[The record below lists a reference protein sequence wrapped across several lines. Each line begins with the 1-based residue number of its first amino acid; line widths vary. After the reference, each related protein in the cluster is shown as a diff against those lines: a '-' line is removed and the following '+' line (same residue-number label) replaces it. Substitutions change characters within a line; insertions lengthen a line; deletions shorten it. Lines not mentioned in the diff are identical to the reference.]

1 MYEEIRDRTSF
12 NKIELNVI
20 DFWEENEIFEKTIER
35 RKGAKYFSFYEGPP
49 TVNGKPGIHHL
60 MARTL
65 KDTVCRYKTMTG
77 YYVRRQAGWD
87 THGLPVEIAVE
98 KELGLS
104 SKADTIKYG
113 IENFNKKCKEFVYK
127 NIEMEGGW
135 RELTRRMGY
144 WIDLNKAYITC
155 TNDYIES
162 VWWALKQYYDKGLIY
177 KGFKV
182 IPQSPTIETPLSHH
196 ELSLGYKEVRDPN
209 CYIKLKVIS
218 SKLKEIE
225 HGELLVWTTTPW
237 TLLANVALA
246 VGEDIDYVYIRNKR
260 SIKDEIIINNL
271 VLAKS
276 RLEALDGEYEVISM
290 FKGKDLLGTQY
301 EQIFSYCKIDKEKYP
316 DALTVLPGDFV
327 STEDGSGIVH
337 IAPAFGEDD
346 YQMYKKFKIPF
357 LQPVTPNGHFTPD
370 MGEFAGRAI
379 KTFTYNKKSENG
391 GEETYI
397 EEGADKDIIYALKV
411 AGKLYRSRNDYVH
424 SYPHCW
430 RTGNPVIYYARESWF
445 IKSPEFKD
453 RMIELNKQI
462 NWQPPEIGSGRFGNW
477 LEEVKEWSL
486 SRDRFW
492 GTPLPIWVS
501 EDGTEQFAIGSI
513 QELLEGF
520 YENPDGTR
528 VPLKNIDLEIDL
540 HRPFVDKIVFEKN
553 GKIFR
558 RVPEVIDV
566 WFDSGAMPFA
576 QFHYPYENQ
585 ELFHNSFPADYIA
598 EGIDQTRGWFYT
610 LHNIAVALFDKPAFK
625 NIIVNELILDKNG
638 VKMSKSKGN
647 AVDPFE
653 VMERFGADAVRWYL
667 LVNNPPWKATLFN
680 EDDIAKTIISDFF
693 RSLTNIYSFF
703 ALYANIDGFT
713 GKEKQVD
720 IADRLEIDRWIISRI
735 NTLIE
740 EYRSNM
746 EKYDLTRALRGVQ
759 NFVIYELSN
768 WYIRRNRRRF
778 WKGENDKEK
787 LAAYQTLREVLI
799 NVLLMMA
806 PAAPFIA
813 EDIFRKL
820 RSDEE
825 AESIHLMDMPSS
837 KKHLID
843 TELEHKM
850 LIAQKIVT
858 LTRFLREKAKIR
870 VRQPLSRILIP
881 VLTAQERRDIQ
892 HFELIIKEEVNIK
905 NIEYV
910 TGEAEIVRKKAKP
923 NFKSIGKKFG
933 SKTQTIADLIR
944 NMTNSQ
950 IYQLEENS
958 NFIFNLDNQEYEITI
973 DDVEILSEDI
983 EGWLVASEEGITVAL
998 DTTITDELLSEGIAR
1013 EFVNRIQNIR
1023 KSKDFD
1029 VTDRIKIEFK
1039 ADDNISSRILIL
1051 SDYIC
1056 NETLSEAIELNNSLI
1071 GEVIEIFDEKIEV
1084 LVTKVS

>member
-12 NKIELNVI
+12 NEIELKVI
-20 DFWEENEIFEKTIER
+20 DFWEKNGIFEKTIER

-65 KDTVCRYKTMTG
+65 KDSVCRYKTMTG

-104 SKADTIKYG
+104 SKADTLKYG
-113 IENFNKKCKEFVYK
+113 IENFNRKCKEFVYR

-162 VWWALKQYYDKGLIY
+162 VWWALKQYYEKGLIY

-196 ELSLGYKEVRDPN
+196 ELSLGYKDVRDPN

-218 SKLKEIE
+218 SNLKEIE

-246 VGEDIDYVYIRNKR
+246 VGEDIDYVYVRNKR
-260 SIKDEIIINNL
+260 STKDVVVVNNL

-290 FKGKDLLGTQY
+290 FKGKYLLGTQY
-301 EQIFSYCKIDKEKYP
+301 EQIFNYSKIDREKFP

-370 MGEFAGRAI
+370 MGEFAGRAV
-379 KTFTYNKKSENG
+379 KTFTYNKKSEDG
-391 GEETYI
+391 KEETYI

-513 QELLEGF
+513 QELLEGI
-520 YENPDGTR
+520 YEYPDGTR
-528 VPLKNIDLEIDL
+528 VPLKDVNVEIDL
-540 HRPFVDKIVFEKN
+540 HRPFVDRILFEKN

-576 QFHYPYENQ
+576 QFHYPFENQ
-585 ELFHNSFPADYIA
+585 ELFNNSFPADYIA

-625 NIIVNELILDKNG
+625 NIIVNELILDKKG

-720 IADRLEIDRWIISRI
+720 IAERLEIDRWIISRV
-735 NTLIE
+735 NTLID

-746 EKYDLTRALRGVQ
+746 ERYDLTRSLRAVQ

-813 EDIFRKL
+813 EDIYQKL

-825 AESIHLMDMPSS
+825 PESIHLIDMPSA

-843 TELEHKM
+843 QELERKM
-850 LIAQKIVT
+850 LVAQKIVT

-933 SKTQTIADLIR
+933 SKTKTIAELIR
-944 NMTNSQ
+944 NMSNSQ

-958 NFIFNLDNQEYEITI
+958 KFTFNVDNQEYEITI

-1039 ADDNISSRILIL
+1039 ADDNISSRILKL

-1056 NETLSEAIELNNSLI
+1056 NETLSEALELNNSI
-1071 GEVIEIFDEKIEV
+1071 NGEIIEIFDENIEV
-1084 LVTKVS
+1084 LVSKAL

>member
-12 NKIELNVI
+12 NEIELKVI
-20 DFWEENEIFEKTIER
+20 DFWEKNGIFEKTIER

-65 KDTVCRYKTMTG
+65 KDSVCRYKTMTG

-104 SKADTIKYG
+104 SKADTLKYG
-113 IENFNKKCKEFVYK
+113 IENFNRKCKEFVYR

-162 VWWALKQYYDKGLIY
+162 VWWALKQYYEKGLIY

-196 ELSLGYKEVRDPN
+196 ELSLGYKDVRDPN

-218 SKLKEIE
+218 SNLKEIE

-246 VGEDIDYVYIRNKR
+246 VGEDIDYVYVRNKR
-260 SIKDEIIINNL
+260 STKDVVVVNNL

-301 EQIFSYCKIDKEKYP
+301 EQIFNYSKIDREKFP

-370 MGEFAGRAI
+370 MGEFAGRAV
-379 KTFTYNKKSENG
+379 KTFTYNKKSEDG
-391 GEETYI
+391 KEETYI

-513 QELLEGF
+513 QELLEGI
-520 YENPDGTR
+520 YEYPDGTR
-528 VPLKNIDLEIDL
+528 VPLKDVNVEIDL
-540 HRPFVDKIVFEKN
+540 HRPFVDRILFEKN

-576 QFHYPYENQ
+576 QFHYPFENQ
-585 ELFHNSFPADYIA
+585 ELFNNSFPADYIA

-625 NIIVNELILDKNG
+625 NIIVNELILDKKG

-720 IADRLEIDRWIISRI
+720 IAERLEIDRWIISRV
-735 NTLIE
+735 NTLID

-746 EKYDLTRALRGVQ
+746 ERYDLTRSLRAVQ

-813 EDIFRKL
+813 EDIYQKL

-825 AESIHLMDMPSS
+825 PESIHLIDMPSA

-843 TELEHKM
+843 QELERKM
-850 LIAQKIVT
+850 LVAQKIVT

-933 SKTQTIADLIR
+933 SKTKTIAELIR
-944 NMTNSQ
+944 NMSNSQ

-958 NFIFNLDNQEYEITI
+958 KFTFNVDNQEYEITI

-1039 ADDNISSRILIL
+1039 ADDNISSRILKL

-1056 NETLSEAIELNNSLI
+1056 NETLSEALELNNSI
-1071 GEVIEIFDEKIEV
+1071 NGEIIEIFDENIEV
-1084 LVTKVS
+1084 LVSKAL

>member
-12 NKIELNVI
+12 NEIELKVI
-20 DFWEENEIFEKTIER
+20 DFWEKNGIFEKTIER

-65 KDTVCRYKTMTG
+65 KDSVCRYKTMTG

-104 SKADTIKYG
+104 SKADTLKYG
-113 IENFNKKCKEFVYK
+113 IENFNRKCKEFVYR

-162 VWWALKQYYDKGLIY
+162 VWWALKQYYEKGLIY

-196 ELSLGYKEVRDPN
+196 ELSLGYKDVRDPN

-218 SKLKEIE
+218 SNLKEIE

-246 VGEDIDYVYIRNKR
+246 VGEDIDYVYVRNKR
-260 SIKDEIIINNL
+260 STKDVVVVNNL

-301 EQIFSYCKIDKEKYP
+301 EQIFNYSKIDREKFP

-370 MGEFAGRAI
+370 MGEFAGRAV
-379 KTFTYNKKSENG
+379 KTFTYNKKSEDG
-391 GEETYI
+391 KEETYI

-513 QELLEGF
+513 QELLEGI
-520 YENPDGTR
+520 YEYPDGTR
-528 VPLKNIDLEIDL
+528 VPLKDANVEIDL
-540 HRPFVDKIVFEKN
+540 HRPFVDRILFEKN

-576 QFHYPYENQ
+576 QFHYPFENQ
-585 ELFHNSFPADYIA
+585 ELFNNSFPADYIA

-625 NIIVNELILDKNG
+625 NIIVNELILDKKG

-720 IADRLEIDRWIISRI
+720 IAERLEIDRWIISRV
-735 NTLIE
+735 NTLID

-746 EKYDLTRALRGVQ
+746 ERYDLTRSLRAVQ

-813 EDIFRKL
+813 EDIYQKL

-825 AESIHLMDMPSS
+825 PESIHLIDMPSA

-843 TELEHKM
+843 QELERKM
-850 LIAQKIVT
+850 LVAQKIVT

-933 SKTQTIADLIR
+933 SKTQTIAELIR
-944 NMTNSQ
+944 NMSNSQ

-958 NFIFNLDNQEYEITI
+958 KFTFNVDNQEYEITI

-1039 ADDNISSRILIL
+1039 ADDNISSRILKL

-1056 NETLSEAIELNNSLI
+1056 NETLSEALELNNSI
-1071 GEVIEIFDEKIEV
+1071 NGEIIEIFDENIEV
-1084 LVTKVS
+1084 LVSKAL